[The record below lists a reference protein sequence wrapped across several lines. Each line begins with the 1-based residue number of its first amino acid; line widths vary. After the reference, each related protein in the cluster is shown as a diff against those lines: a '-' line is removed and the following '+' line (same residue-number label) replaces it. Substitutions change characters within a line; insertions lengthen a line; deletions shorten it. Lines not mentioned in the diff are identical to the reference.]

1 MTWKWYNNY
10 NKTRLWLSLD
20 VYTIFGLINPFSR
33 SLAYKRQE
41 LSFFCLSNWPCVT
54 KAMIFCRLNDSFYW
68 LLFFW
73 KVCKKKKKTRMNE
86 RGSWKQNTHL
96 LKLLKWKEFFMMKQ
110 LSFSFF
116 FPFIWASF
124 SVLAKPY
131 FIMTLTMSKI
141 VKLKSG
147 DRLLAEIELF
157 IFFWQTLFRLPVRH

>member
-1 MTWKWYNNY
+1 MVLFG
-10 NKTRLWLSLD
+10 RLYDIW
-20 VYTIFGLINPFSR
+20 TNNPFSR

-73 KVCKKKKKTRMNE
+73 KVCKKKKENTDEWKGLVKTKHTFAETFKME
-86 RGSWKQNTHL
+86 RVFYDEPTQ
-96 LKLLKWKEFFMMKQ
+96 FFI
-110 LSFSFF
+110 F

-131 FIMTLTMSKI
+131 FIMILTMSKI

>member
-1 MTWKWYNNY
+1 
-10 NKTRLWLSLD
+10 
-20 VYTIFGLINPFSR
+20 
-33 SLAYKRQE
+33 
-41 LSFFCLSNWPCVT
+41 
-54 KAMIFCRLNDSFYW
+54 
-68 LLFFW
+68 
-73 KVCKKKKKTRMNE
+73 MNE

-131 FIMTLTMSKI
+131 FIMILTMSKI

-157 IFFWQTLFRLPVRH
+157 IFFWQMHYSVFRYVINLQYKTFLF

>member
-1 MTWKWYNNY
+1 
-10 NKTRLWLSLD
+10 
-20 VYTIFGLINPFSR
+20 
-33 SLAYKRQE
+33 
-41 LSFFCLSNWPCVT
+41 
-54 KAMIFCRLNDSFYW
+54 
-68 LLFFW
+68 
-73 KVCKKKKKTRMNE
+73 MNE
-86 RGSWKQNTHL
+86 RGSWKLNTHL

-131 FIMTLTMSKI
+131 FIMILTMSKI

>member
-10 NKTRLWLSLD
+10 NKTRLWFSLD
-20 VYTIFGLINPFSR
+20 VYTIFSR

-73 KVCKKKKKTRMNE
+73 KVCKKKKENTDEWKGLVKTKHTFAETFKME
-86 RGSWKQNTHL
+86 RVFYDEATQ
-96 LKLLKWKEFFMMKQ
+96 FFI
-110 LSFSFF
+110 F

-131 FIMTLTMSKI
+131 FIMILTMSKI

>member
-1 MTWKWYNNY
+1 MALFG
-10 NKTRLWLSLD
+10 RLYDIW
-20 VYTIFGLINPFSR
+20 TNNPFSR

-131 FIMTLTMSKI
+131 FIMILTMSKI